1 MALLPPWIIL
11 DPLLHQWLQEDI
23 GRGDRAALSLG
34 DRPGRARWVAK
45 GNGRVAGLPVA
56 ARVFALLDPR
66 VRFQSTL
73 AEGEAVS
80 PGTVIAELEGP
91 LAALLMGE
99 RPALNLCMRLSG
111 IATATHEYVV
121 AIADLP
127 TCFADTRKTTPGLR
141 LLEKYATQ
149 VGGGVNHR
157 LGLDDMAMLKDNHI
171 AAAGSLAAA
180 VTCLRRELPYPCP
193 IEVEIDSLEQVD
205 DAIRAGVEVIMLDN
219 MTPATMAI
227 AVERIRAADPA
238 VRIEAS
244 GNVTLETIRAVAASG
259 VDIVSSSA
267 PITRAPWLDISMKL
281 INP

>member
-1 MALLPPWIIL
+1 MALLPPWIVL

-34 DRPGRARWVAK
+34 DRPGRARWTAK
-45 GNGRVAGLPVA
+45 GAGRVAGLPVA
-56 ARVFALLDPR
+56 ARIFRLLDER
-66 VRFQSTL
+66 VHFRPQV
-73 AEGEAVS
+73 AEGATVQPGEA
-80 PGTVIAELEGP
+80 IAELEGP

-111 IATATHEYVV
+111 IATATVAYVA

-127 TCFADTRKTTPGLR
+127 TRFADTRKTTPGLR

-171 AAAGSLAAA
+171 AAAGSLEAA
-180 VTCLRRELPYPCP
+180 VVALRRELPYPCP
-193 IEVEIDSLEQVD
+193 IEVEIDHLDLVGAAVS
-205 DAIRAGVEVIMLDN
+205 AGVEVIMLDN
-219 MTPATMAI
+219 MDPLTMAE
-227 AVERIRAADPA
+227 AVRRIRAAAPA

-244 GNVTLETIRAVAASG
+244 GNVTLDTIRAVAESG

-267 PITRAPWLDISMKL
+267 PISRAPWLDISMKL
-281 INP
+281 L